1 MAQPD
6 AQPQPDGAMVPAT
19 ADATPINGADAVV
32 EEVAAEAP
40 APVAEAES
48 AAAEADTPAA
58 AAAPVDVA
66 EVAAEEPTAEVAAS
80 VAEAEAAAEV
90 AAAAPAAV
98 AEVAAEEP
106 TAAAAASVAE
116 AEAAGEVAAAAPAAV
131 AEAAAEEPTAEVA
144 ASVAEAEAAGEAA
157 AAAPAAVAE
166 AAAEEPAA
174 EAAASVAEAEAAG
187 EVAAAAPAAVAE
199 AAAEEPTAAASASAA
214 EAEAAG
220 EEAAAAP
227 ADAAEAA
234 AAPAAEAAPARP
246 ALPFRRGQV
255 VDGVVLTTAPTEVR
269 MDLGDGHE
277 GIIPGRELEGM
288 PREQI
293 EALQPGATIPV
304 YVVNPQ
310 DHQGNIRLSVTH
322 AQEELD
328 WRKAEACHKSQEVFQ
343 SVIAGYNKG
352 GLIVRFGRVRGFV
365 PQSQF
370 GGERR
375 SASGG
380 TPEERWSGMVNQP
393 IAVKVIEVD
402 RSRNRLIL
410 SERAAAREQREV
422 RKERLI
428 NELEVGEVRQGRVVS
443 LVDFGAFV
451 DIGGAEGL
459 VHLTEISWQHVTHP
473 RDALKIGAEVRVEVI
488 SVDPQ
493 RKRIGLSIRRQAA
506 DPWDTVAIDY
516 KVGQLVQGLITKM
529 TNFGAF
535 ARLVAAP
542 EIEGLIH
549 ISELAEQRVTH
560 PREVVSEG
568 ETLTLRVVKMDVAE
582 RRLGLSLKAVNS
594 AEYLDQDWLS

>member
-6 AQPQPDGAMVPAT
+6 AQPQSDGAMAPAA
-19 ADATPINGADAVV
+19 ADASPANGVEAVV
-32 EEVAAEAP
+32 EEVATEAP
-40 APVAEAES
+40 APVAGAES

-58 AAAPVDVA
+58 TAADEAESAADEAAPAAAAGEAVA
-66 EVAAEEPTAEVAAS
+66 AEPAPAAEVMAADEAESAAEEVAAP
-80 VAEAEAAAEV
+80 EAETEAAGEM
-90 AAAAPAAV
+90 AAAAPA
-98 AEVAAEEP
+98 
-106 TAAAAASVAE
+106 E
-116 AEAAGEVAAAAPAAV
+116 A
-131 AEAAAEEPTAEVA
+131 
-144 ASVAEAEAAGEAA
+144 
-157 AAAPAAVAE
+157 AE

-174 EAAASVAEAEAAG
+174 EVAAAYGAESAAEEVAEEVAAPEAETEAAG
-187 EVAAAAPAAVAE
+187 EMAAAAPAEAAEAVAE
-199 AAAEEPTAAASASAA
+199 EP
-214 EAEAAG
+214 
-220 EEAAAAP
+220 AAAAP
-227 ADAAEAA
+227 
-234 AAPAAEAAPARP
+234 APAAEAAPAHP
-246 ALPFRRGQV
+246 ASPFRRGQV
-255 VDGVVLTTAPTEVR
+255 VDGTVLTTAPTEVR

-277 GIIPGRELEGM
+277 GIIPGRELERM

-293 EALQPGATIPV
+293 EQLQPGAVIPV
-304 YVVNPQ
+304 YVVNPH

-343 SVIAGYNKG
+343 SMIAGYNKG

-365 PQSQF
+365 PQSQI
-370 GGERR
+370 GGARR

-410 SERAAAREQREV
+410 SERAAAREQREES
-422 RKERLI
+422 KERLI
-428 NELEVGEVRQGRVVS
+428 SELQVGEVRQGRVVS

-488 SVDPQ
+488 SVDPR

-516 KVGQLVQGLITKM
+516 KVGQLVQGLITKL

-560 PREVVSEG
+560 PREVVNEG

-594 AEYLDQDWLS
+594 AEYLDQDWLA